1 MSIGDIA
8 ELLKLIAKWE
18 NPIAIAIS
26 IVLIFF
32 LLWRKLTN
40 SEYVTGGKECW
51 SEMMDLYNA
60 AKKELSEAK
69 SELEDS
75 RRIINELEAKLIEKS
90 SIKNDEQPE

>member
-26 IVLIFF
+26 VVLVFF

-51 SEMMDLYNA
+51 AEMMDLYNA
-60 AKKELSEAK
+60 AKKELSDTK
-69 SELEDS
+69 NQLEES
-75 RRIINELEAKLIEKS
+75 RRIISELEAELIKKQ
-90 SIKNDEQPE
+90 SIKNGGQPE